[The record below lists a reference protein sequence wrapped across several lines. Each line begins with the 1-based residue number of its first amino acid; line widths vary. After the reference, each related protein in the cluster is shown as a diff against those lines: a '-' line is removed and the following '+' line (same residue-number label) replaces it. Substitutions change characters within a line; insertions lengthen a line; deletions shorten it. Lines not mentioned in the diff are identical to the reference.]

1 MDIAFK
7 LIGIY
12 LAVENNH
19 KIKENID
26 ECYKLLEKGG
36 DWERKNKLKVYEGI
50 YRLITRDF
58 LAASKLFVDVLPTFN
73 CPEIMSYER
82 LVTYSVLTGILN
94 MDRVSIKKKI
104 MESSEAIIYLMK
116 LPDIK
121 EYLESFYHCRYHD
134 FFQVFLKVID
144 LVKTDTFLRLHTR
157 YFIRETRV
165 IIYAQF
171 L

>member
-7 LIGIY
+7 LISIY
-12 LAVENNH
+12 LKQHLNH

-50 YRLITRDF
+50 YRLIVRDF
-58 LAASKLFVDVLPTFN
+58 QAASKLFVEVIPTFN
-73 CPEIMSYER
+73 CPEIMSYEK

-104 MESSEAIIYLMK
+104 IDSSEAIVYLMK

-121 EYLESFYHCRYHD
+121 ECLESFYQCRYGD
-134 FFQVFLKVID
+134 FFRVFVNIIE
-144 LVKTDTFLRLHTR
+144 LVRNDSYLQLHLR
-157 YFIRETRV
+157 YFIR
-165 IIYAQF
+165 
-171 L
+171 

>member
-7 LIGIY
+7 LIAIY
-12 LAVENNH
+12 LKQHNNS

-50 YRLITRDF
+50 YRLIVRDF
-58 LAASKLFVDVLPTFN
+58 EAASKLFVEVIPTFN
-73 CPEIMSYER
+73 CPEIMSYEK

-94 MDRVSIKKKI
+94 MDRVSIKKKVI
-104 MESSEAIIYLMK
+104 DSSEAVVYLMK

-121 EYLESFYHCRYHD
+121 EYL
-134 FFQVFLKVID
+134 
-144 LVKTDTFLRLHTR
+144 
-157 YFIRETRV
+157 
-165 IIYAQF
+165 
-171 L
+171 

>member
-7 LIGIY
+7 LISIY
-12 LAVENNH
+12 LKQHLNH

-50 YRLITRDF
+50 YRLIVRDF
-58 LAASKLFVDVLPTFN
+58 QAASKLFVEVIPTFN
-73 CPEIMSYER
+73 CPEIMSYEK

-104 MESSEAIIYLMK
+104 IDSSEAIVYLMK

-121 EYLESFYHCRYHD
+121 EYLESFYQCRYGD
-134 FFQVFLKVID
+134 FFRVFVNIIE
-144 LVKTDTFLRLHTR
+144 LVRNDSYLQLHLR
-157 YFIRETRV
+157 YFIR
-165 IIYAQF
+165 
-171 L
+171 